1 LIPRR
6 DFIAGAGGFA
16 GVLATRSLAG
26 AFQIAKPSAAT
37 TQFMYVGSFTTPER
51 GHGEGIAVFR
61 RGPSGSWSQVQLLK
75 DLENPSFLV
84 IDKGD
89 QRGQRDRQGH
99 FLYAVHSDGDKATAY
114 RIDPA
119 SGRLTLVN
127 HQPTG
132 GQNGVHLVIDATGRF
147 LVVANYASGTLALL
161 PINQDG
167 SLAALADLATLT
179 GTPGPH
185 KTEQLSSHPHHCPF
199 DPTRKFIVVPDK
211 GLDKVFVFRIDAAA
225 GKLVPN
231 NSASVVARAGAG
243 PRHVV
248 FHPTGPYAYVVNELG
263 SSLTTY
269 HFDSNTGELKPLQI
283 VPTIP
288 STFTGNNTAAE
299 IAVAPSGRFVY
310 GSNRGHDSI
319 AIFAIDSATGMLTS
333 VAWESTQGTTPRYF
347 GLHPSGRE
355 LYAAN
360 QTSDTV
366 VVFRVNESTG
376 KLAATGEILKAG
388 APCTIA
394 FL

>member
-1 LIPRR
+1 MTRPAFLIPRR
-6 DFIAGAGGFA
+6 DFLNGMASVA
-16 GVLATRSLAG
+16 GVIATRPLA
-26 AFQIAKPSAAT
+26 FAAQAPT
-37 TQFMYVGSFTTPER
+37 PQFVYVGSFTTPER
-51 GHGEGIAVFR
+51 GHGEGITVFR
-61 RGPSGSWSQVQLLK
+61 RGPSGGWSQVQLLK
-75 DLENPSFLV
+75 DLENPSFLI
-84 IDKGD
+84 IDRSG
-89 QRGQRDRQGH
+89 R
-99 FLYAVHSDGDKATAY
+99 FLYAVHSDGDKASAY

-127 HQPTG
+127 HQATG
-132 GQNGVHLVIDATGRF
+132 GSNGVHLAIDATGRF
-147 LVVANYASGTLALL
+147 LVAANYASGTLALL

-199 DPTRKFIVVPDK
+199 DPTRRFIVVPDK
-211 GLDKVFVFRIDAAA
+211 GLDKIFVFRIDTAA

-231 NSASVVARAGAG
+231 NPPWVVARAGAG
-243 PRHVV
+243 PRHVD
-248 FHPTGPYAYVVNELG
+248 FHPTKPYAYVINELG
-263 SSLTTY
+263 SAMTTY

-283 VPTIP
+283 LPTIP

-319 AIFAIDSATGMLTS
+319 AIFAVDSANGTLGS
-333 VAWESTQGTTPRYF
+333 IGWESTQGTMPRYF
-347 GLHPSGRE
+347 GLDPTGTS

-366 VVFRVNESTG
+366 VVFHSDERSG
-376 KLAATGEILKAG
+376 KLAATGEIVKAG

-394 FL
+394 FKF